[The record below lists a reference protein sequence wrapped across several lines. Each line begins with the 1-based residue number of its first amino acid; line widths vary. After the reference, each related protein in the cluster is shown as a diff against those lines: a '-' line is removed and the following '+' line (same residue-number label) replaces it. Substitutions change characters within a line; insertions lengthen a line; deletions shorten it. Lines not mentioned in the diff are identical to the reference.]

1 MMMLTVLTVEKKD
14 LLPLAPPL
22 TRYTETVIPIIKRKM
37 VENTLTDNGTN
48 DKLTASTI
56 SKLCIRL
63 NTLQVRVF
71 SIDSLGI

>member
-1 MMMLTVLTVEKKD
+1 MTILTILAVEKKY
-14 LLPLAPPL
+14 LLPPAPPL
-22 TRYTETVIPIIKRKM
+22 TRYTETVIPVIKRKM
-37 VENTLTDNGTN
+37 VENTLTDDGMD

-63 NTLQVRVF
+63 NTLQVCVF